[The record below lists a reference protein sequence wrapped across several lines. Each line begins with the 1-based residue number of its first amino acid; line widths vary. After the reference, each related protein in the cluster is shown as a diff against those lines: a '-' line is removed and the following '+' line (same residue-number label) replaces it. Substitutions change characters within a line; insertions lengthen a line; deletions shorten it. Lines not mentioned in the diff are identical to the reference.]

1 MARRFHG
8 IDRHKRF
15 STVSV
20 LNRDGREIEFVGGC
34 TDLREYIGA
43 LGPEDAVVMEA
54 STGSF
59 YWADQVEATGA
70 SCFILDP
77 HKFKIIKE
85 SWNKT
90 DKRDARNMAKALWVH
105 LITGEFGIPTVYKPD
120 GVSRELR
127 KLFAQYSLLTK
138 QITMHKNNV
147 QATLADNGI
156 VLCRTQKLRLLSP
169 RTEVSFLRE
178 LELSGASEI
187 NVEISIHLLWRMQ
200 EAKGRISD
208 QIMVASEPLK
218 EKVRLLMTIKGI
230 SPLMA
235 LAFLADVGDIHRFK
249 TCKKMSAYLGL
260 VPRAKNSGGRSR
272 PGHINRESRKLTR
285 TILTQSLPHIC
296 DASLGFRR
304 YYDELKIRRGAGR
317 ARIAVIR
324 KLCGI
329 MRRMLIDG
337 QQFRQMDVDLYRRKL
352 RKYERTMDRITGER
366 KTA

>member
-1 MARRFHG
+1 ML
-8 IDRHKRF
+8 D
-15 STVSV
+15 
-20 LNRDGREIEFVGGC
+20 RDGREVEFVGGC

-43 LGPEDAVVMEA
+43 LGPGDAVVMEA
-54 STGSF
+54 STGAF
-59 YWADQVEATGA
+59 YWADEVEARGA
-70 SCFILDP
+70 SWFILDP

-90 DKRDARNMAKALWVH
+90 DRRDAGNMAKALWVH
-105 LITGEFGIPTVYKPD
+105 LITGEFGIPTVYKPE

-138 QITMHKNNV
+138 QMTMHKNNI
-147 QATLADNGI
+147 QAILAENGI
-156 VLCRTQKLRLLSP
+156 VLPRTQKLRLLSP
-169 RTEVSFLRE
+169 SRGMSFLCE
-178 LELSGASEI
+178 LELSGASRI
-187 NVEISIHLLWRMQ
+187 NLEISMQLLWRMQ
-200 EAKGRISD
+200 EAKERISD
-208 QIMVASEPLK
+208 QIMLTGESLR
-218 EKVRLLMTIKGI
+218 EKVRLLITIKGI

-235 LAFLADVGDIHRFK
+235 LAFLADVGDIRRFK
-249 TCKKMSAYLGL
+249 TCRKMSAYLGL

-337 QQFRQMDVDLYRRKL
+337 EQFRHMDVDLYRRKL
-352 RKYERTMDRITGER
+352 GEYERTIQRITGER